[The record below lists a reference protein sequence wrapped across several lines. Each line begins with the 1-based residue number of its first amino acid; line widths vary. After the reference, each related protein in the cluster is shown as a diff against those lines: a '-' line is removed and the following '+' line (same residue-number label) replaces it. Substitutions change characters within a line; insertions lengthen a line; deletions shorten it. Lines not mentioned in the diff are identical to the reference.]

1 MLKSTDR
8 YLLAAGAGYVVLLVL
23 FAGLLPYAS
32 VKPWLSESGPFELG
46 ALLAWIGAAGVLAL
60 RIRPFTV
67 RTLAFMAIC
76 LLCAA
81 READLHK
88 AFTLESISRLSYY
101 RKSAAP
107 FAEKLMAGCAA
118 LLFVALLAYGAL
130 VAARFL
136 FRQGGLRSRSG
147 FWLIVSAALLV
158 LTKTLDRTAAVLA
171 RIFDTALPAVMQQ
184 ITAALEEGLET
195 AVPLAFAMSAWIS
208 QRERPYLSRDNRL
221 GPPAPIDEAGV
232 GRRQHDEAEA
242 DAVPGEHREVVRA
255 DETQQRAHGQQRAQE

>member
-1 MLKSTDR
+1 MLTSTDR
-8 YLLAAGAGYVVLLVL
+8 YLLGASAGYVVLLVL
-23 FAGLLPYAS
+23 FAALLPYAW
-32 VKPWLSESGPFELG
+32 VKPWLSEAGPFEVG
-46 ALLAWIGAAGVLAL
+46 ALLAWIGAAALLAV
-60 RIRPFTV
+60 RIRPFTA
-67 RTLAFMAIC
+67 RTLAFVTIC

-107 FAEKLMAGCAA
+107 LAEKLIAGCVA
-118 LLFVALLAYGAL
+118 LLFVALLAYAGL

-147 FWLIVSAALLV
+147 FWLMFSAALLV
-158 LTKTLDRTAAVLA
+158 LTKTLDRTTAVLA

-184 ITAALEEGLET
+184 ITAALEEGLEA
-195 AVPLAFAMSAWIS
+195 AVPLAFVVSAWIS
-208 QRERPYLSRDNRL
+208 QREGSYLSADSRL

-232 GRRQHDEAEA
+232 GSREHDEAEA
-242 DAVPGEHREVVRA
+242 DPVPGEHREVVRA
-255 DETQQRAHGQQRAQE
+255 DETQQRAHGQQRA